1 MCYSFVI
8 TMISTVF
15 LEIAEN
21 CSHVEIKRDG
31 QLKSNNR
38 LSGLLMNQGKYPS
51 MSIFT
56 INNKDSALAILP
68 LSPRVVYIT
77 PKSPNRT
84 TPKKSHI
91 KKPMHKLYID
101 LKRYLDS
108 YFIFFLDC
116 FTQYGKRSSNV
127 RNPYFSVS

>member
-1 MCYSFVI
+1 MKLKQNVLLIRHHNVFNC
-8 TMISTVF
+8 F

-38 LSGLLMNQGKYPS
+38 LSGLLMNRGKYPC

-68 LSPRVVYIT
+68 LLPRVVYIT

-84 TPKKSHI
+84 TPKKA
-91 KKPMHKLYID
+91 K
-101 LKRYLDS
+101 
-108 YFIFFLDC
+108 
-116 FTQYGKRSSNV
+116 
-127 RNPYFSVS
+127 